1 MEASDLV
8 SASNGLEYLP
18 AFLTSLAIGL
28 FVGLERERSPAAKAG
43 LRTFA
48 LTALLGTLLA
58 LLSEYMESPWLLAAG
73 LLAVA
78 GLIVSAYLDGSRT
91 DDPGTTTQ
99 AALLLCFGLGALVWF
114 GFGALAVLLA
124 VAMTLLLHFKPELQN
139 ISKSL
144 TRQDLQS
151 ILQFAVL
158 SFVILPVL
166 PNRDFGPFETL
177 NPYQTWLMV
186 VLISGLSLAGYVS
199 LRFVG
204 QRFGAPLLG
213 FFGGMV
219 SSTATTLIYARHA
232 RSNENLGKLAV
243 VVIMIANLVV
253 LIRLAVVSS
262 LVAPGIAP
270 HLVPVLAGG
279 LVAGSLLTFFWWRR
293 IGAEGEFPMPEMKN
307 PTEIRTALTFAALYA
322 VISLISAWLVDLSG
336 SSGLYLLAF
345 ISGLTDVDAISI
357 SMLRLF
363 DQGKLTPDVTVATI
377 AIAYLSN
384 LLFKFGLM
392 MSIGGRTLARL
403 SAPAAAAT
411 ALGMILALF
420 AGVSLSG

>member
-1 MEASDLV
+1 MDASALA
-8 SASNGLEYLP
+8 SANEGLEYFP

-58 LLSEYMESPWLLAAG
+58 LLSEHMESPWLLAAG
-73 LLAVA
+73 LVAVA
-78 GLIVSAYLDGSRT
+78 GLIIGAYLGSPRT
-91 DDPGTTTQ
+91 EDPGTTTQ

-114 GFGALAVLLA
+114 GYSALAVMLA

-144 TRQDLQS
+144 SRQDLQS

-166 PNRDFGPFETL
+166 PNRDFGPFDTL

-204 QRFGAPLLG
+204 QRYGAPLLG
-213 FFGGMV
+213 FFGGLV
-219 SSTATTLIYARHA
+219 SSTATTLIYARHG
-232 RSNENLGKLAV
+232 RNNESLRRLAV
-243 VVIMIANLVV
+243 VVILIANLVV
-253 LIRLAVVSS
+253 LVRLAVVSS
-262 LVAPGIAP
+262 FVAPAITP

-279 LVAGSLLTFFWWRR
+279 LIAGALLTFFWWHR
-293 IGAEGEFPMPEMKN
+293 ISTAGELPMPEMNN

-322 VISLISAWLVDLSG
+322 VISLVSAWLANLTGSG
-336 SSGLYLLAF
+336 GLYLLAF
-345 ISGLTDVDAISI
+345 VSGLTDVDAISI

-363 DQGKLTPDVTVATI
+363 DQGKLTPDVTVMTI
-377 AIAYLSN
+377 TIAYLSN
-384 LLFKFGLM
+384 LLFKFGLV
-392 MSIGGRTLARL
+392 MSIGGGSLARL
-403 SAPAAAAT
+403 SAPATAAT
-411 ALGMILALF
+411 ALGMILVL
-420 AGVSLSG
+420 LL

>member
-279 LVAGSLLTFFWWRR
+279 LVGGSLLTFFWWRR

-322 VISLISAWLVDLSG
+322 VISLISAWLANLSG

-345 ISGLTDVDAISI
+345 VSGLTDVDAISI

>member
-322 VISLISAWLVDLSG
+322 VISLISAWLANLSG

-411 ALGMILALF
+411 AVGMILALF

>member
-322 VISLISAWLVDLSG
+322 VISLISAWLANLSG

-345 ISGLTDVDAISI
+345 VSGLTDVDAISI

-384 LLFKFGLM
+384 LLFKFGMM

>member
-262 LVAPGIAP
+262 LVAPSISP
-270 HLVPVLAGG
+270 HLIPVLAGG
-279 LVAGSLLTFFWWRR
+279 LIAGSLLTFSWWRR

-322 VISLISAWLVDLSG
+322 VISLISAWLANLSG

-411 ALGMILALF
+411 ALGMILVLF

>member
-1 MEASDLV
+1 MEASVL
-8 SASNGLEYLP
+8 ATANNGLDYLP

-78 GLIVSAYLDGSRT
+78 GLIVSAYLDTPRT

-124 VAMTLLLHFKPELQN
+124 VAMTLLLHFKPELQS

-144 TRQDLQS
+144 SRQDLQS

-166 PNRDFGPFETL
+166 PNRDFGPFDTL

-270 HLVPVLAGG
+270 YLIPVLAGG
-279 LVAGSLLTFFWWRR
+279 LVAGSLLTFLWWRR

-322 VISLISAWLVDLSG
+322 VISLISAWLANLSG

-345 ISGLTDVDAISI
+345 VSGLTDVDAISI

-392 MSIGGRTLARL
+392 MSIGGRSLARL

-411 ALGMILALF
+411 ALGMIFMLV

>member
-91 DDPGTTTQ
+91 DDPGTTTL

-144 TRQDLQS
+144 SRQDLQS

-270 HLVPVLAGG
+270 HLIPVLAGG

-322 VISLISAWLVDLSG
+322 VISLISAWLANLSG

-384 LLFKFGLM
+384 LLFKFGLV

-420 AGVSLSG
+420 AGVSVSG

>member
-8 SASNGLEYLP
+8 SAGNGLEYLP

-363 DQGKLTPDVTVATI
+363 DQGKLTSDVTVATI

-420 AGVSLSG
+420 AGISLSG

>member
-1 MEASDLV
+1 MEASDLAT
-8 SASNGLEYLP
+8 ASNGLEYLP
-18 AFLTSLAIGL
+18 AFLTSLSIGL

-48 LTALLGTLLA
+48 LTSLLGTLLA
-58 LLSEYMESPWLLAAG
+58 LLSEHVDSPWLLAAG

-78 GLIVSAYLDGSRT
+78 GLIVSAYLDGSPT

-144 TRQDLQS
+144 SRQDLQS

-262 LVAPGIAP
+262 LVAPSISP
-270 HLVPVLAGG
+270 HLIPVLAGG
-279 LVAGSLLTFFWWRR
+279 LIAGSLLTFSWWRR

-322 VISLISAWLVDLSG
+322 VISLISAWLANLSG

-384 LLFKFGLM
+384 LLFKFGLV

-411 ALGMILALF
+411 ALGVILALF